1 MSFGAV
7 AALLIGTAML
17 ILPAWLT
24 IHLVRRQRRL
34 ASWTRTGATI
44 RQVWK
49 KKRQSSATGT
59 SSTETSINARY
70 EYRDSA
76 GIQHIGEVEHL
87 ADPKVGDVA
96 EGIYDPEEPSWS
108 DTVYAGSV
116 LGRVI
121 NYGATYAVLGGIGI
135 FLVLASL
142 GLISARGQRGTSC
155 AWNWM
160 TSSA

>member
-87 ADPKVGDVA
+87 AHPKVGDVI
-96 EGIYDPEEPSWS
+96 EIMYDPNDPKTNE
-108 DTVYAGSV
+108 TVSGGSV
-116 LGRVI
+116 VGRVV
-121 NYGATYAVLGGIGI
+121 NYSLAFIVFGGIGI
-135 FLVLASL
+135 FLILASL
-142 GLISARGQRGTSC
+142 GLISA
-155 AWNWM
+155 
-160 TSSA
+160 

>member
-7 AALLIGTAML
+7 AALLIGIAML

-34 ASWTRTGATI
+34 ATWTRTEATI
-44 RQVWK
+44 RHVWK

-87 ADPKVGDVA
+87 ARPKVGDVI
-96 EGIYDPEEPSWS
+96 EIMYDPNDPKTNE
-108 DTVYAGSV
+108 TVSGGSV
-116 LGRVI
+116 VGRVV
-121 NYGATYAVLGGIGI
+121 NYSVAFIVFGGIGT
-135 FLVLASL
+135 FLILASL
-142 GLISARGQRGTSC
+142 DLISI
-155 AWNWM
+155 
-160 TSSA
+160 

>member
-7 AALLIGTAML
+7 AALLIGIAML
-17 ILPAWLT
+17 TLPALLT

-34 ASWTRTGATI
+34 ATWTRTQATI
-44 RQVWK
+44 HVWK
-49 KKRQSSATGT
+49 KRGQSSATGST
-59 SSTETSINARY
+59 STETSIRARY
-70 EYRDSA
+70 EYRDAA

>member
-24 IHLVRRQRRL
+24 IHLLRRQRRL

-87 ADPKVGDVA
+87 AHPKVGDVI
-96 EGIYDPEEPSWS
+96 EIMYDPNDPKTNE
-108 DTVYAGSV
+108 TVSGGSV
-116 LGRVI
+116 VGRVV
-121 NYGATYAVLGGIGI
+121 NYSLAFIVFGGIGI
-135 FLVLASL
+135 FLILASL
-142 GLISARGQRGTSC
+142 GLISA
-155 AWNWM
+155 
-160 TSSA
+160 